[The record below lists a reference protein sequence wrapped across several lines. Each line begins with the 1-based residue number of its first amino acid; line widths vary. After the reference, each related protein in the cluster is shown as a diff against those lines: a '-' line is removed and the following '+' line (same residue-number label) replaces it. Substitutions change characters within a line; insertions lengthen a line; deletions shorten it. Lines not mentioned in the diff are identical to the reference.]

1 MQDYDVF
8 VGSRIRRIR
17 VLKDISQEE
26 LGKVLKLPKQAIS
39 AIEKGKRKLS
49 IEELDKISTFFNE
62 PMQAFIKEDYEFVH
76 IIETPYGAIP
86 VFIDDFLEQYRYAFK
101 NIGIYKEHGK
111 KFTEKLIRGMEIIQK
126 EEKK

>member
-8 VGSRIRRIR
+8 VGSRIRRVR
-17 VLKDISQEE
+17 VLKDVSQEE

-76 IIETPYGAIP
+76 IIETPFGAIP
-86 VFIDDFLEQYRYAFK
+86 VFFDDFLEQYRYAFK
-101 NIGIYKEHGK
+101 NIDMYKEHGK
-111 KFTEKLIRGMEIIQK
+111 KFTEKLIRAMEIIQK